1 MTRLCNGSTL
11 VPRIKPLIFSQGK
24 QLCIFSA
31 FHCSKVDLLCY
42 KGCVG
47 LTLPSE
53 SLKKQMRIADSG
65 QQLGQSFGVVELLQP
80 FFGRPTSGKFNLRGN
95 LTFPTSTFR
104 SWGYLSKEH
113 HKDSRR
119 EPSCCYKTTR
129 FSCFLIGYAD
139 EKPSFRNYESE
150 LIWVWTHA
158 NWPNMFVDYKLNSRK
173 VFKGSWVP

>member
-1 MTRLCNGSTL
+1 MTRLCNGSIL
-11 VPRIKPLIFSQGK
+11 VPRIKSLILSQGK

-31 FHCSKVDLLCY
+31 FHCSKVDLLCH

-65 QQLGQSFGVVELLQP
+65 QQLGQSFGVVELLQS
-80 FFGRPTSGKFNLRGN
+80 FFGHPTLGKLNLRWN
-95 LTFPTSTFR
+95 LTFSISTFR

-113 HKDSRR
+113 QKDSLR
-119 EPSCCYKTTR
+119 EPGCCYKTTR
-129 FSCFLIGYAD
+129 FSCFLIGCAD
-139 EKPSFRNYESE
+139 EKPSFGKDESE

-158 NWPNMFVDYKLNSRK
+158 NWPNMFVDYKLSSRK
-173 VFKGSWVP
+173 FF